1 MNIKLTQAIARH
13 ASESVDIVR
22 KQRDV
27 SRMKTKEITEA
38 TELLTIFVLSR
49 FKLNPEDH
57 YEAER
62 CVRRQIRQELTEENS
77 LTL

>member
-1 MNIKLTQAIARH
+1 MNISTTQSISRH
-13 ASESVDIVR
+13 ASESVAVVL

-38 TELLTIFVLSR
+38 VELLTIFVLSR
-49 FKLNPEDH
+49 FNLSPADH
-57 YEAER
+57 HECER
-62 CVRRQIRQELTEENS
+62 WVRRQIKDELTEENS

>member
-1 MNIKLTQAIARH
+1 MNINTTKAIEHH
-13 ASESVDIVR
+13 ASEAVAVVL

-38 TELLTIFVLSR
+38 VELLTIFVLSR
-49 FKLNPEDH
+49 FSLSPADH
-57 YEAER
+57 HEAER
-62 CVRRQIRQELTEENS
+62 WVRRQIKTELTEENS